1 MAVSGVTRG
10 GWVAVGAGALAVA
23 SGSAFAGVQYANRV
37 EVAEQVPAPDSS
49 VATSRPLV
57 ALDATNVDDM
67 RNLEVLIDGKDR
79 TAKAARTDDGRIVVP
94 AGVLADGEHTVDVKF
109 ATRNVFSRSVRRSWT
124 FTVDTKVPPL
134 ALKSPGAGSEVN
146 SKRVVIAGSSEPDA
160 TVRVAWKGGAAE
172 AVAGPKGGWKV
183 AAKVPEGPVALRVS
197 ATDPAGNA
205 AVTRR
210 RVVVDTTAPKLQLAK
225 TATKLTETDAP
236 VFYGK
241 VSGETPA
248 RAIVGATVN
257 GREIVAQ
264 HGASGSDQNGD
275 PVAGVT
281 FTGRQFALSVGRL
294 PQGRNDVRVFVRDP
308 AGNRAQK
315 AVTVTVDSTEEFGS
329 RDLVK
334 GARGADVKQLQ
345 QQLVDRGFKRT
356 KVSGVY
362 DDLTVRSV
370 KNYQRVHGIKQ
381 SGLFGPYTRTAF
393 VGKIVVTLGK
403 FRLQLFRDGKVVK
416 TFKVAVGQPAYP
428 TPTGTYRIVNKQRD
442 PTWTP
447 PPDSSWAKGLGPI
460 PPGPGNP
467 LGTRWM
473 GTSAPYVGIHGTYAS
488 SSIGTRASHGC
499 IRMHIKDVEE
509 LYEEVSVGM
518 PVQLRA

>member
-1 MAVSGVTRG
+1 MAVYGVTRG

-23 SGSAFAGVQYANRV
+23 SGSAFAGVQFANRV
-37 EVAEQVPAPDSS
+37 EVATQIPAPNSA
-49 VATSRPLV
+49 VATSRPLI
-57 ALDATNVDDM
+57 ALDATNADGM
-67 RNLEVLIDGKDR
+67 RDLEVLIDGKDR
-79 TAKAARTDDGRIVVP
+79 TGRAARAEDGRIVVP
-94 AGVLADGEHTVDVKF
+94 AGRLADGEHTVDVKF
-109 ATRNVFSRSVRRSWT
+109 ATRNVFSRSVRRTWT
-124 FTVDTKVPPL
+124 FTVDTKIPPL
-134 ALKSPGAGSEVN
+134 TVRSPAPGSEIN
-146 SKRVVIAGSSEPDA
+146 SKRVVLTGTSEPDS
-160 TVRVAWKGGAAE
+160 TVRVAWKGGAAT

-183 AAKVPEGPVALRVS
+183 ATSVPEGPAALRVS

-210 RVVVDTTAPKLQLAK
+210 RVVVDTTAPTLQLAK
-225 TATKLTETDAP
+225 APTKLTETDAP
-236 VFYGK
+236 VFHGRIA
-241 VSGETPA
+241 GETPA
-248 RAIVGATVN
+248 RAIVGASVN
-257 GREIVAQ
+257 GRRVIARP
-264 HGASGSDQNGD
+264 GASGVDQNGD

-281 FTGRQFALSVGRL
+281 FTGRKFALSVGRL
-294 PQGRNDVRVFVRDP
+294 PQGRNDVKVFVRDP
-308 AGNRAQK
+308 AGNRSQK
-315 AVTVTVDSTEEFGS
+315 AMTVTVDSTEEFGA

-334 GARGADVKQLQ
+334 GARGADVKELQ
-345 QQLVDRGFKRT
+345 RQLVDRGFKRT

-370 KNYQRVHGIKQ
+370 RNYQRVHKIKQ
-381 SGLFGPYTRTAF
+381 TGVFGPNTRTAF

-403 FRLQLFRDGKVVK
+403 FRLQLIRDGKVVK
-416 TFKVAVGQPAYP
+416 SYRVAVGQSAYP
-428 TPTGTYRIVNKQRD
+428 TPTGIYRIVNKQRD

-473 GTSAPYVGIHGTYAS
+473 GTSAPFVGIHGTYAA

-509 LYEEVSVGM
+509 LYDEVSVGM

>member
-1 MAVSGVTRG
+1 
-10 GWVAVGAGALAVA
+10 VAVGAGALAIA
-23 SGSAFAGVQYANRV
+23 SGTAFAGVQYANRV
-37 EVAEQVPAPDSS
+37 EVAAQIPAPDSA

-57 ALDATNVDDM
+57 ALDATNVEDM
-67 RNLEVLIDGKDR
+67 RDLRVSIDGKDR
-79 TAKAARTDDGRIVVP
+79 TADAARTAEGRIVIP
-94 AGVLADGEHTVDVKF
+94 AGRLADGEHTVDVRF
-109 ATRNVFSRSVRRSWT
+109 ATRNVFSRSVQRSWS

-134 ALKSPGAGSEVN
+134 TVKAPATGSEVN
-146 SKRVVIAGSSEPDA
+146 TRKLILKGTSERDT
-160 TVRVAWKGGAAE
+160 TVRVAWKGGAATS
-172 AVAGPKGGWKV
+172 VAGSKGGWKV
-183 AAKVPEGPVALRVS
+183 IAEVPEGPVALRVA
-197 ATDPAGNA
+197 ATDAAGNA

-210 RVVVDTTAPKLQLAK
+210 SVVVDTTAPALRLAK
-225 TATKLTETDAP
+225 TATKLTETDSP
-236 VFYGK
+236 VFYGT
-241 VSGETPA
+241 VTGEAPA

-264 HGASGSDQNGD
+264 HGANGVDQNGD

-294 PQGRNDVRVFVRDP
+294 PQGRNDVKVFVRDP
-308 AGNRAQK
+308 AGNRSQK
-315 AVTVTVDSTEEFGS
+315 AITVVVDSTEEFGA

-345 QQLVDRGFKRT
+345 RQLIDRGFKRT
-356 KVSGVY
+356 KVTGVY
-362 DDLTVRSV
+362 DDRTIRSV
-370 KNYQRVHGIKQ
+370 KNYQRVHKLKQTGI
-381 SGLFGPYTRTAF
+381 FGPNTRTAF
-393 VGKIVVTLGK
+393 VGKIVVTLSK
-403 FRLQLFRDGKVVK
+403 FRLQLVRDGKVVK
-416 TFKVAVGQPAYP
+416 TYKVAVGQPAWP
-428 TPTGTYRIVNKQRD
+428 TPTGNYRIVNKQRD

-509 LYEEVSVGM
+509 LYEEVTVGM